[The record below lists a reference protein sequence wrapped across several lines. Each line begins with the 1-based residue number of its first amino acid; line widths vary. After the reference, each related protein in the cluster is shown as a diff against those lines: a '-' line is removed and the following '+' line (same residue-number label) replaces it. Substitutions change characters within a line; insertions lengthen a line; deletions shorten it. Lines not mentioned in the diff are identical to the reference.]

1 MAGPG
6 SRKKSWIWTR
16 FGVHAETIQTFPR
29 LYPIFSLSASS
40 WLSFV
45 SGKNVSKKLGFSVHD
60 ILTLCTYFFRSL
72 ALIPTHVLTV
82 KIHSMESNP
91 LKEIVIPN
99 IWSDT
104 KMTGSN
110 FYRLTLNEIK
120 RKRKYNSFKIC
131 DHLPFFTTNKFESF
145 GKFAKKCIQC

>member
-1 MAGPG
+1 MLLKSPEISTRVEPARNDDENGLKMAQGMKIYWKLTSHAFMHSLG
-6 SRKKSWIWTR
+6 VQRVSGWARFQEKSWIWTR

-91 LKEIVIPN
+91 LKEILIPN
-99 IWSDT
+99 IWSL
-104 KMTGSN
+104 
-110 FYRLTLNEIK
+110 Y
-120 RKRKYNSFKIC
+120 
-131 DHLPFFTTNKFESF
+131 
-145 GKFAKKCIQC
+145 